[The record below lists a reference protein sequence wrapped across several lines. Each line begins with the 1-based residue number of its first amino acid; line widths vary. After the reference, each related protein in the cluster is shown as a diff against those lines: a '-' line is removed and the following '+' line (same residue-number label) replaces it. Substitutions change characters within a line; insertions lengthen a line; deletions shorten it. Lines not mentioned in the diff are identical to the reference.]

1 MPFDGFLK
9 KRIVTINS
17 NINGEIKFYSW
28 FGKKTLY
35 VNSVAQSGGEYVRMW
50 NKSIDGLKKLNI
62 EKSLVLGVGGATV
75 IEKIRD
81 KYPEAIITGV
91 ELDHQIIKIAQRFF
105 RLKTDAKTKIVV
117 SNAET
122 WIKKSKDKDQYDL
135 IVVDLFLTKYNPE
148 FSRKENF
155 LKKLKILLRE
165 NGEILYNSH
174 FRPDSPEEFGEFEEM
189 CRKIFSFV
197 KVIFSYRYNRVMLF
211 K

>member
-1 MPFDGFLK
+1 MPFDGFFK

-17 NINGEIKFYSW
+17 NVNGEIKFYSQ

-35 VNSVAQSGGEYVRMW
+35 VNSVAQSGGEYIRMW
-50 NKSIDGLKKLNI
+50 DKSIDSLKKLSV

-81 KYPEAIITGV
+81 KYPKALVTGV
-91 ELDHQIIKIAQRFF
+91 ELDHQIVKIALKFF
-105 RLKTDAKTKIVV
+105 GLKMDAKTKIVI

-122 WIKKSKDKDQYDL
+122 WIKKSKDKNLYDL

-148 FSRKENF
+148 FSRNENF

-174 FRPDSPEEFGEFEEM
+174 FRPEMPEEFGEFEEK
-189 CRKIFSFV
+189 CKKIFSFV

>member
-189 CRKIFSFV
+189 CRK
-197 KVIFSYRYNRVMLF
+197 
-211 K
+211 